1 MKSAEIENK
10 TFRCLKVCL
19 CLSNIRAEGAGAGG
33 NKHSAEWG
41 DLWHN
46 ALLQKRQYAVP
57 SLSLLV
63 FNTAGLVH
71 ENRFT

>member
-1 MKSAEIENK
+1 MKYAEIENK
-10 TFRCLKVCL
+10 TFRCLKVRVRQ
-19 CLSNIRAEGAGAGG
+19 SSIRAERTGACGK
-33 NKHSAEWG
+33 KHSAGWG

-46 ALLQKRQYAVP
+46 MLLQKRQYAVP

-63 FNTAGLVH
+63 FNTAGLVN